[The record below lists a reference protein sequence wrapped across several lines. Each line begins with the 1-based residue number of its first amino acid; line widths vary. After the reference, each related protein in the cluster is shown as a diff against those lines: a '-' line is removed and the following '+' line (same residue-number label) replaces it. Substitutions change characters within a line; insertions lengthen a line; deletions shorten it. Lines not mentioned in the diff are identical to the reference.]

1 MGQNANSPDS
11 LSGRGLGM
19 DFTTVYYVL
28 AGLLILVGIAGTVL
42 PALPGLPLVFAG
54 MLLAA
59 WAGGF
64 EQVGWITLTVLGLL
78 TVVSMGVDF
87 LATAMGAKRV
97 GASKLAL
104 AGAVIGTFA
113 GLFFGPIG
121 LFAGPFVGALGGE
134 LIHSRQLAHATKV
147 GVGTWVGILVGTVLK
162 LGLAFAMVALFVAA
176 WIL

>member
-1 MGQNANSPDS
+1 
-11 LSGRGLGM
+11 M

-59 WAGGF
+59 WAGNF
-64 EQVGWITLTVLGLL
+64 EQVGWLMLTVLGLL
-78 TVVSMGVDF
+78 TLVSLGVDF

-104 AGAVIGTFA
+104 IGAMVGTFA
-113 GLFFGPIG
+113 GLFFGPVG
-121 LFAGPFVGALGGE
+121 LFAGPFVGALAGE
-134 LIHSRQLAHATKV
+134 LIHSRQFGQATKV

-176 WIL
+176 WIF

>member
-11 LSGRGLGM
+11 LSGRGFWM

-59 WAGGF
+59 WAGNF
-64 EQVGWITLTVLGLL
+64 EQVGWLMLTVLGLL
-78 TVVSMGVDF
+78 TLVSLGVDF

-104 AGAVIGTFA
+104 IGAMVGTFA
-113 GLFFGPIG
+113 GLFFGPVG
-121 LFAGPFVGALGGE
+121 LFAGPFVGALAGE
-134 LIHSRQLAHATKV
+134 LIHSRQLGQATKV

-176 WIL
+176 WIF